1 MATMKLTAILI
12 LAAWTAA
19 AQAPAPGGGRGAPPI
34 KSPEVSGDGKVT
46 FRLRAPNAK
55 EVFVTGIGQRL
66 AMEKNEQ
73 GVWIATTD
81 TLKPDIYTYAFSA
94 DGINL

>member
-19 AQAPAPGGGRGAPPI
+19 AQGGRGAPPI
-34 KSPEVSGDGKVT
+34 KSPEVSADGKVT

-55 EVFVTGIGQRL
+55 EVVRHRHRTR
-66 AMEKNEQ
+66 ASPSK
-73 GVWIATTD
+73 
-81 TLKPDIYTYAFSA
+81 
-94 DGINL
+94 